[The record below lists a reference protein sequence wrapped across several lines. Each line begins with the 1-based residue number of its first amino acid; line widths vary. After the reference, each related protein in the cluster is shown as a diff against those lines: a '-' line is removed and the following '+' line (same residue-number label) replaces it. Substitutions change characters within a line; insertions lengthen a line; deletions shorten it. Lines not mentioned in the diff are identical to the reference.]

1 MCPAADRRTPS
12 IGRSLQIVPLRGPT
26 VLITA
31 DLGESGA
38 WGMARV
44 VALHGIGKQTPGEET
59 LRKQWLPVL
68 NDVHLRAPVNEP

>member
-1 MCPAADRRTPS
+1 M
-12 IGRSLQIVPLRGPT
+12 
-26 VLITA
+26 LITA

-59 LRKQWLPVL
+59 VRKQWLPVL